1 MALWGIHELPTVVL
15 DVLHVI
21 IALTIINAYN
31 LIDGVDGLASTLGI
45 SIFSMFGLIF
55 LTMGLNYYFLICVSL
70 ICVLLAFMRYNFSHE
85 KKIFMGDT
93 GGSLVI
99 GFCIAILTLKFL
111 TLDTTLF
118 HKFTF
123 APPQNKLLIVAA
135 ILAVPLFDM
144 MRVIGVRLLKKQS
157 PFTADRNHI
166 HHILSDLGLE
176 HYKIAILL
184 GLLNYTLAIIL
195 IFFASIFNSFQMMF
209 ILPIIFVLLLGGIFH
224 KLKLLSLKK
233 INN

>member
-1 MALWGIHELPTVVL
+1 
-15 DVLHVI
+15 
-21 IALTIINAYN
+21 
-31 LIDGVDGLASTLGI
+31 
-45 SIFSMFGLIF
+45 
-55 LTMGLNYYFLICVSL
+55 
-70 ICVLLAFMRYNFSHE
+70 
-85 KKIFMGDT
+85 MGDT

>member
-1 MALWGIHELPTVVL
+1 MGIHEVPSIVL
-15 DVLHVI
+15 DVFHVI

-45 SIFSMFGLIF
+45 SIFSMFALIF

-70 ICVLLAFMRYNFSHE
+70 ICILLAFTLLAFMRYNFSHE

-93 GGSLVI
+93 GSLVI
-99 GFCIAILTLKFL
+99 GFCIAILALKFL
-111 TLDTTLF
+111 TIDTSLF
-118 HKFTF
+118 KRFTF
-123 APPQNKLLIVAA
+123 APQNKLLIVAA

-209 ILPIIFVLLLGGIFH
+209 ILPIIFILLLGIFH